1 MKEFVMKAPG
11 YREVVAIALVL
22 AAILSFVV
30 LGGISTS
37 IDTHESNIASLD
49 EKIDTVLKLTAS
61 STAASA
67 IISAMPDDTFTPISE
82 KLADFTE
89 YFLLVLCVLYAE
101 KYGLTILGFVAFRIL
116 VPLACLLGIISLY
129 GCSDFWKRLGVKL
142 AVFGLA
148 IYCVIPASL
157 AVSDMIYATY
167 EESIQNTI
175 TAAEQISLTSLTEEE
190 KEEGSVLS
198 NILGTVTNTAKNLLT
213 KASDVLNR
221 FVETLGIVIVTSCLI
236 PLLVL
241 AFFIWLVKI
250 VTGVDIGPVRPHIPR
265 HRPAAPHGPDDS
277 PALPE

>member
-1 MKEFVMKAPG
+1 MTNFAIKAPG
-11 YREVVAIALVL
+11 YREVIAIALVL
-22 AAILSFVV
+22 AALLSFVV
-30 LGGISTS
+30 LGGITTS
-37 IDTHESNIASLD
+37 IDTHENNIASLD
-49 EKIDTVLKLTAS
+49 EKIDTVLKLTAA

-101 KYGLTILGFVAFRIL
+101 KYGLTILGFLAFRIL
-116 VPLACLLGIISLY
+116 IPIACILCIVSLY
-129 GCSDFWKRLGVKL
+129 SNAPGWKRLSVKL
-142 AVFGLA
+142 VAFGLA

-157 AVSDMIYATY
+157 AVSDMIYTTY
-167 EESIQNTI
+167 QDSIQNTI
-175 TAAEQISLTSLTEEE
+175 SAAEQISLTSLQEED
-190 KEEGSVLS
+190 KEDGSMFS
-198 NILGTVTNTAKNLLT
+198 NILGTVTNTAKNLLM

-241 AFFIWLVKI
+241 AFFIWVVKI
-250 VTGVDIGPVRPHIPR
+250 VTGVDIGPVLPR
-265 HRPAAPHGPDDS
+265 MSRRRSAPQQSPDT